1 MKWVL
6 KCSNRANCKFAQDDR
21 WLESSHYVLKYD
33 RKRKRTFPASDEEV
47 GCPVCGEPLRW
58 EEQTVPI
65 SDFGVSTFNG
75 LSDEA
80 KKKVLR
86 ERFDADNRRTGDDI
100 KTNNHRRAV
109 EKMIGY
115 DKQ

>member
-21 WLESSHYVLKYD
+21 WLESGHYVLKYD
-33 RKRKRTFPASDEEV
+33 RKRKRMFPASDEEV
-47 GCPVCGEPLRW
+47 RCPVCGEPLRW

-80 KKKVLR
+80 KKKVFGSALMLTIDALGMTLR
-86 ERFDADNRRTGDDI
+86 QTTIVERWKR
-100 KTNNHRRAV
+100 
-109 EKMIGY
+109 
-115 DKQ
+115 

>member
-6 KCSNRANCKFAQDDR
+6 KCSNKADCEFANSGR
-21 WLESSHYVLKYD
+21 WLESSCYTLKYD
-33 RKRKRTFPASDEEV
+33 RRRKRMFPSSDEV
-47 GCPVCGEPLRW
+47 VKCPVCGEPLRW
-58 EEQTVPI
+58 EEQIVPI

-86 ERFDADNRRTGDDI
+86 ERFDADNKRTGNDV
-100 KTNNHRRAV
+100 KANNHRKAV